1 MCIFVENKNIMTL
14 QQLEY
19 IIAVDR
25 FRHFGNAADYC
36 NVTQPT
42 LSAMIQKL
50 EDDYWRAFDF
60 YRLISV
66 WYNDNQPQTI
76 DEPWSVVFILALR
89 WRAIAK
95 FNLEEASWAMLKR

>member
-1 MCIFVENKNIMTL
+1 MTL

-25 FRHFGNAADYC
+25 FRHFGNAADC

-50 EDDYWRAFDF
+50 EDELGIKIFD
-60 YRLISV
+60 RRMHPTGT
-66 WYNDNQPQTI
+66 N
-76 DEPWSVVFILALR
+76 
-89 WRAIAK
+89 
-95 FNLEEASWAMLKR
+95 